1 MDFAAF
7 LGQNPRGESLVL
19 SGRGRAV
26 GRFLAFLLGIAG
38 ALIGSQGPGYTLQY
52 MQSLQGRVDE
62 LEAIVAQYDA
72 NIAAYGYVREEAIAE
87 CRTATDLLDA
97 LCDGYET
104 AVGRLDALKTHLAEL
119 ETAGDYVR
127 PLILARTFDRDIAE
141 SVRKQ
146 FEPAVPTTVHGA
158 VYAAGG
164 FGVLWGLSAFLFG
177 LLGAM
182 FGGRRYA

>member
-1 MDFAAF
+1 M
-7 LGQNPRGESLVL
+7 
-19 SGRGRAV
+19 
-26 GRFLAFLLGIAG
+26 GRFLAFLLGVAG
-38 ALIGSQGPGYTLQY
+38 GLIGSQGPGYTLQY
-52 MQSLQGRVDE
+52 MQALQSSVDT
-62 LEAIVAQYDA
+62 LETVVEDYDA
-72 NIAAYGYVREEAIAE
+72 NIAEYGYVREQAIAE

-97 LCDGYET
+97 LCTGYET
-104 AVGRLDALKTHLAEL
+104 AVDRLEGLTAHLAEL
-119 ETAGDYVR
+119 EAANDYVR
-127 PLILARTFDRDIAE
+127 PLILARTFDRQIAD

-146 FEPAVPTTVHGA
+146 FEPAIPATVHGG